1 MPRTTLTVVLFI
13 GLLSGTQ
20 PAGAAST
27 SGAAASQPTRLATTW
42 RTAPVSTSSSA
53 FHQVPGL
60 GGRYCASGAVSLRLS
75 ASVTGSPAAFEVL
88 IDYGPTATPGAVTLG
103 PGATSF
109 TFLTTAQPF
118 EANDHHLY
126 QVWWR
131 SPTGHTTTLRVATF
145 EALFQKGT
153 KSC

>member
-1 MPRTTLTVVLFI
+1 V
-13 GLLSGTQ
+13 
-20 PAGAAST
+20 
-27 SGAAASQPTRLATTW
+27 
-42 RTAPVSTSSSA
+42 
-53 FHQVPGL
+53 HGL

-75 ASVTGSPAAFEVL
+75 VVITGPPASFEVL
-88 IDYGPTATPGAVTLG
+88 IDDGPTATPGVVTFA
-103 PGATSF
+103 PGAMSF
-109 TFLTTAQPF
+109 TFLTTARPF

-131 SPTGHTTTLRVATF
+131 SPTGHTTTLQVATF